1 MALPSHATLTE
12 RIASRGVRIFS
23 AIVLGFLIAPILVII
38 PLSFN
43 ESAYFSYPMSGFS
56 LRWYETVFASPDWQ
70 RAFLNSMAVGI
81 LSTLLATA
89 LGTLAALGLSRPAF
103 PLRGLIMP
111 LLISPMIIPIVVVAV
126 GLYLVFAPVGLA
138 GTYLGVILAH
148 TALGTPFVVITVTA
162 TLMAFDRR
170 LTQAAASLG
179 APPLTVFRRIT
190 LPLIA
195 PGIAT
200 GGIFAFAT
208 SFDEVIVILFIGGV
222 EQRTIPRQMW
232 TGIRDQINPSI
243 LAMATLLTV
252 FAIALF
258 LAIDWLHG
266 RNAPAAAPP
275 PE

>member
-1 MALPSHATLTE
+1 MSLPSHATLTE
-12 RIASRGVRIFS
+12 RIASRGVQIFS
-23 AIVLGFLIAPILVII
+23 AIVLGFLIAPILVVI

-56 LRWYETVFASPDWQ
+56 LRWYDMVFSSPDWR
-70 RAFLNSMAVGI
+70 RAFLNSMVVGL

-89 LGTLAALGLSRPAF
+89 LGTAAALGLSRPAF
-103 PLRGLIMP
+103 PLRGVIMP
-111 LLISPMIIPIVVVAV
+111 LLISPMIIPIIVVAV

-170 LTQAAASLG
+170 LAQAAASLG

-243 LAMATLLTV
+243 LAMATLLTL

-258 LAIDWLHG
+258 LTIDWLHG
-266 RNAPAAAPP
+266 RSSAAPP

>member
-1 MALPSHATLTE
+1 
-12 RIASRGVRIFS
+12 
-23 AIVLGFLIAPILVII
+23 
-38 PLSFN
+38 
-43 ESAYFSYPMSGFS
+43 
-56 LRWYETVFASPDWQ
+56 
-70 RAFLNSMAVGI
+70 
-81 LSTLLATA
+81 
-89 LGTLAALGLSRPAF
+89 
-103 PLRGLIMP
+103 
-111 LLISPMIIPIVVVAV
+111 
-126 GLYLVFAPVGLA
+126 
-138 GTYLGVILAH
+138 
-148 TALGTPFVVITVTA
+148 
-162 TLMAFDRR
+162 MAFDQR

-179 APPLTVFRRIT
+179 APPVTVFRRIT

-243 LAMATLLTV
+243 LAMATLLTL

-266 RNAPAAAPP
+266 RGSAAPP